1 MWRKDSSSQG
11 AGATEEEAASH
22 IIEFNSSLSAQLPN
36 PDVVFGG
43 LLRMSCECHL
53 WTLARD
59 REGHGKSPRAG
70 WGNCW
75 DTVQSRARSYHLWT
89 ASGWLMELASLW
101 DHLRPP

>member
-1 MWRKDSSSQG
+1 MWGKDSSSQG

-43 LLRMSCECHL
+43 LLKMSCECHL

-59 REGHGKSPRAG
+59 REGHGKSPKAG
-70 WGNCW
+70 WG
-75 DTVQSRARSYHLWT
+75 TQFRAGLGLTTYGLP
-89 ASGWLMELASLW
+89 LAG
-101 DHLRPP
+101 